1 MKMST
6 HIENAHFNVEGEF
19 CSKCGSILPLFDYS
33 NNVNCYLCKETYGSK
48 VFEEIKAEYTI
59 HFNTV
64 EKEKD
69 TDQNNAPDGPI
80 VERKCKNCN
89 NDTMTYATL
98 QLRSADEGQTIFFT
112 CTKCHFKESEN
123 S

>member
-1 MKMST
+1 MST
-6 HIENAHFNVEGEF
+6 EGYFNVESEF
-19 CSKCGSILPLFDYS
+19 CSKCGTILPLFDFEGA
-33 NNVNCYLCKETYGSK
+33 VQCYVCKTSYGPQ

-64 EKEKD
+64 EREKQQD
-69 TDQNNAPDGPI
+69 KTNIADGPI
-80 VERKCKNCN
+80 VERKCKKCN
-89 NDTMTYATL
+89 NDTMSYATV

-112 CTKCHFKESEN
+112 CTRCHFKESEN

>member
-1 MKMST
+1 MTS
-6 HIENAHFNVEGEF
+6 EGYFNVESEF
-19 CSKCGSILPLFDYS
+19 CSKCGTILPLFDFKGD
-33 NNVNCYLCKETYGSK
+33 VKCYVCKTSYGPQ

-64 EKEKD
+64 EKEKQKD
-69 TDQNNAPDGPI
+69 KTEIADGPI
-80 VERKCKNCN
+80 VERKCKRCN
-89 NDTMTYATL
+89 NDTMSYATL